1 MATVATIIV
10 NYRTADLVVDCL
22 KSLAP
27 ERPGRVIV
35 VDSGSADES
44 VARLNSAV
52 THHGWGDWCTI
63 LPLDRNVGYAAGNNA
78 GIRHAAD
85 VGPSPDYYWLLNPD
99 TVIRPGALAAL
110 LDFMNRHP
118 EVGIAGS
125 RLEDPD
131 GTAQRS
137 AFRFPSILGE
147 LEGGLRLGLFT
158 TLLSRWVIAPP
169 PRSVDHVTD
178 WVAGASMLIRQGVIE
193 SVGPMDE
200 GFFLYFEEVDYC
212 NSALRHGW
220 PCWYVP
226 ESRVVHLVGQGTGV
240 TDTRAIRMRVP
251 DYWFAA
257 RRRYYRRNHGRLYG
271 LLADAAWAGGFAL
284 WRVRRV
290 LQRKPDTDPPGL
302 LGDFVR
308 HSLGLAPGKAA

>member
-22 KSLAP
+22 KSLAL

-35 VDSGSADES
+35 VDSGSPDDS
-44 VARLNSAV
+44 VARLKSAV
-52 THHGWGDWCTI
+52 ALNEWADWCTI
-63 LPLDRNVGYAAGNNA
+63 LPLERNVGYAAGNNA
-78 GIRHAAD
+78 GMRHAAEI
-85 VGPSPDYYWLLNPD
+85 GPKPAYYWLLNPD
-99 TVIRPGALAAL
+99 TVVRPGALAAL
-110 LDFMNRHP
+110 LDFMAEHS
-118 EVGIAGS
+118 EVGIVGS

-131 GTAQRS
+131 GTVQRS

-147 LEGGLRLGLFT
+147 LEGGLRLGPVT
-158 TLLSRWVIAPP
+158 KLLQGWVIAPP
-169 PRSVDHVTD
+169 ARDIDHQTD
-178 WVAGASMLIRQGVIE
+178 WVAGASMLIRQEVVE
-193 SVGPMDE
+193 SIGPMDE

-212 NSALRHGW
+212 NNALRHGW

-226 ESRVVHLVGQGTGV
+226 ESRVVHLVGQSTGV
-240 TDTRAIRMRVP
+240 TDTRAARKRVP

-257 RRRYYRRNHGRLYG
+257 RRRYYRRNHGWLYR

-302 LGDFVR
+302 LGDFMR

>member
-1 MATVATIIV
+1 LATVATIIV

-27 ERPGRVIV
+27 EKPGPVIV
-35 VDSGSADES
+35 VDSGSPDDS
-44 VARLNSAV
+44 VARLHSAV
-52 THHGWGDWCTI
+52 ANHGWADWCTI
-63 LPLDRNVGYAAGNNA
+63 LPLDSNVGYAAGNNA
-78 GIRHAAD
+78 GIRHAAL
-85 VGPSPDYYWLLNPD
+85 VVPAPEFYWLLNPD
-99 TVIRPGALAAL
+99 TVVRPGALAAL
-110 LDFMNRHP
+110 LDFMARHP

-137 AFRFPSILGE
+137 AFRFPSILAE
-147 LEGGLRLGLFT
+147 LEGGLRLGLVT
-158 TLLSRWVIAPP
+158 KLLSRWVIAAPVQ
-169 PRSVDHVTD
+169 SSDHETD
-178 WVAGASMLIRQGVIE
+178 WVAGASMLIRRELVE

-200 GFFLYFEEVDYC
+200 GYFLYFEEVDYC
-212 NSALRHGW
+212 RKAIRLGW

-226 ESRVVHLVGQGTGV
+226 ASRVVHLVGQSTGV
-240 TDTRAIRMRVP
+240 TDTRSARKRVP

-257 RRRYYRRNHGRLYG
+257 RRRYYRQNHGWLYG
-271 LLADAAWAGGFAL
+271 LLADAAWAGGFAV

-302 LGDFVR
+302 LGDFLR
-308 HSLGLAPGKAA
+308 HSLGLASGKAA